1 MRDVVTKRPAV
12 KKAAPKAQSGDPS
25 GAPPRRI
32 VASTLPAVSA
42 DSWVIA
48 LTPSTGQ
55 VSITLTFPIAE
66 DPGAQVVVARV
77 ALSVPAAL
85 GMARDIQNIAKA
97 AQTAAAPTAGNA

>member
-1 MRDVVTKRPAV
+1 MEEPSFKSPTRKN
-12 KKAAPKAQSGDPS
+12 AAPKKQPEDSS

-85 GMARDIQNIAKA
+85 GMARDIQNIAKV